1 MINLSTAILV
11 GGQSR
16 RMNGENKSFLMYQ
29 NQTFI
34 ERMITQ
40 LKPFD
45 ELLISVRER
54 EPYEKLGYPLI
65 QDVYENIGPLSG
77 LYECLKVCQQEYLF
91 VCATDMP
98 KLTTELILYMQQFIS
113 SDYDCYVI
121 KAGGKRHPLCAIY
134 KKSLLPM
141 IEEMIEKKE
150 HRLMQLLNRA
160 KTKVISLEYSCF
172 DESVV
177 MNVNTKEEFDLLKE
191 PAIFCVSGI
200 KNSGKTTLITKII
213 KQLTDRNYRVGV
225 IKHDGHEFEIDVENT
240 DTHKHRLAGSTG
252 TIIYSKTKYAVMKD
266 WSVIDLELLIS
277 YLSDLDVIIMEGM
290 KHSSYP
296 KIEVVREGR
305 SNEIV
310 CDPNTLLAIA
320 TNTNLTHESVD
331 VVSLDDI
338 DQIMDV
344 IDRKVLG
351 GKNARS
357 ISTKN

>member
-1 MINLSTAILV
+1 MSSFKAIIV
-11 GGQSR
+11 SAGWTSGDQ
-16 RMNGENKSFLMYQ
+16 
-29 NQTFI
+29 
-34 ERMITQ
+34 
-40 LKPFD
+40 
-45 ELLISVRER
+45 
-54 EPYEKLGYPLI
+54 PY
-65 QDVYENIGPLSG
+65 
-77 LYECLKVCQQEYLF
+77 
-91 VCATDMP
+91 
-98 KLTTELILYMQQFIS
+98 
-113 SDYDCYVI
+113 
-121 KAGGKRHPLCAIY
+121 
-134 KKSLLPM
+134 
-141 IEEMIEKKE
+141 
-150 HRLMQLLNRA
+150 
-160 KTKVISLEYSCF
+160 
-172 DESVV
+172 
-177 MNVNTKEEFDLLKE
+177 
-191 PAIFCVSGI
+191 
-200 KNSGKTTLITKII
+200 
-213 KQLTDRNYRVGV
+213 
-225 IKHDGHEFEIDVENT
+225 
-240 DTHKHRLAGSTG
+240 RLAGSTG